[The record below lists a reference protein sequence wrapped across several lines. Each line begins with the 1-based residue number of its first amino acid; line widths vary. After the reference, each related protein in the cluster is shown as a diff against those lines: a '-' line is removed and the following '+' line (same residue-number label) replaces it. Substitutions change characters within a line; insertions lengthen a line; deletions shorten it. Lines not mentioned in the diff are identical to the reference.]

1 MESHIYF
8 QRMAVLD
15 SFCCQCNCIMK
26 MVFAVKLV
34 YNKVVDNLLILLML
48 NFHVNRPNGL

>member
-1 MESHIYF
+1 
-8 QRMAVLD
+8 MAILD
-15 SFCCQCNCIMK
+15 SFCSHANCIMK
-26 MVFAVKLV
+26 MVFAMKLV